1 MDLIEKSLN
10 LILQN
15 QAPSGAFPAAL
26 SFAPYRYC
34 WIRDGSFIAYAALMA
49 GRRDVCKSFLSWVDR
64 VICRHSAR
72 VDELEAWLAARP
84 SGVNGERV
92 PVFLPTRYDLDGF
105 EVRDNWPSFQI
116 DGYGSWLW
124 CVAQYARMTGDA
136 SVVGAFSRSI
146 ETVTR
151 YLSLLWRHPNYD
163 CWEENGTDIHPSTL
177 ACVYGGLSAINGFLQ
192 DDGLSGT
199 ARSIR
204 EFVLSLPGPEGAYP
218 KLVGSSKVDASLLWL
233 SVPFGLAEPLDPRMR
248 ATVEVIERKLM
259 QDGGVKRY
267 EDDTFYGG
275 GQWILLT
282 AWLGWYYARTGRK
295 DRATE
300 CLQWVIAQS
309 DANGDLPEQVLSIT
323 NDPDFIETWRTRWGD
338 VAKPL
343 LWSHAMYLVLY
354 AELYDRDETEVAHAR
369 GE

>member
-1 MDLIEKSLN
+1 MTARQLRDRSIEA
-10 LILQN
+10 ILAN
-15 QAPSGAFPAAL
+15 QDASGAFVASPN
-26 SFAPYRYC
+26 FPQYRYS
-34 WIRDGSFIAYAALMA
+34 WLRDGSFISYSLLLHGLSEPSLRFHRWTDTAILRHMGKLDRIRTKMA
-49 GRRDVCKSFLSWVDR
+49 R
-64 VICRHSAR
+64 
-72 VDELEAWLAARP
+72 
-84 SGVNGERV
+84 GER
-92 PVFLPTRYDLDGF
+92 PEQHDFFPTRFTLDGA
-105 EVRDNWPSFQI
+105 ESLDDWPNFQI